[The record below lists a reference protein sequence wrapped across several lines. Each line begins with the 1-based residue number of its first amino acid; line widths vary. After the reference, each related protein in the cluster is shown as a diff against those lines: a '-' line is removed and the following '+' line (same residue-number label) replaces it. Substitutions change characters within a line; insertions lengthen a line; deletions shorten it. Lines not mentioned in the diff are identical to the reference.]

1 MPSTRGV
8 WQYFSSEETK
18 RVMMLGMTSIC
29 QSLMIYT
36 MSIYR
41 KQQVTGNMAKRFS
54 ELRAKMSP
62 EALEK
67 AASLSQAMLDEMPLQ
82 ELRRARALSQEQLA
96 RTLGIKQASVSKL
109 ERRTDMYIQTL
120 RNYIEAVGGQ
130 LEITAKFPDGKVKI
144 NQFEEVR

>member
-1 MPSTRGV
+1 
-8 WQYFSSEETK
+8 
-18 RVMMLGMTSIC
+18 MMLGMTSIC

>member
-1 MPSTRGV
+1 MNSGNGGLHWMR
-8 WQYFSSEETK
+8 
-18 RVMMLGMTSIC
+18 
-29 QSLMIYT
+29 
-36 MSIYR
+36 IYR

-67 AASLSQAMLDEMPLQ
+67 AAGLSQAMLDEMPLQ
-82 ELRRARALSQEQLA
+82 ELRRARALSQEELA

>member
-8 WQYFSSEETK
+8 WRYFSSEETK
-18 RVMMLGMTSIC
+18 RAMMIGMTSTC

-36 MSIYR
+36 TSIYR

-67 AASLSQAMLDEMPLQ
+67 AAGLSRAMLDEMPLQ

>member
-1 MPSTRGV
+1 MNWGSG
-8 WQYFSSEETK
+8 
-18 RVMMLGMTSIC
+18 G
-29 QSLMIYT
+29 SLMIYT
-36 MSIYR
+36 TSIYR
-41 KQQVTGNMAKRFS
+41 KQQVKGNMAKRFS

-67 AASLSQAMLDEMPLQ
+67 AAGLSQAMLDEMPLQ

-130 LEITAKFPDGKVKI
+130 LEITAKFPDRKVKI
-144 NQFEEVR
+144 SQFEEVR